1 MAALTND
8 QGVVGVVS
16 SGLMPMHIE
25 RALNSDGSGYA
36 SWALQ
41 SMKNCV
47 EAGAKVVNMGLGGGY
62 TPIYDSYLN
71 DLVDSGTEVLF
82 VAAAGNR
89 GDDSYGYPASVDSRL
104 MMSVACVDSSKTR
117 CGFSQY
123 NDQVDIAAPGGGVKS
138 TIPGGGYGSKSGTSM
153 SSPHVAAVA
162 ALIWSHR
169 PNASVAD
176 VRRVLEES
184 AIQPEQYTPGERNNY
199 L

>member
-89 GDDSYGYPASVDSRL
+89 GDDSYGYPASVDSNL
-104 MMSVACVDSSKTR
+104 MMSVASVGKDSRRSN
-117 CGFSQY
+117 FSQY
-123 NDQVDIAAPGGGVKS
+123 NDQVDIAAPGRFVQS
-138 TIPGGGYGSKSGTSM
+138 TIPGNGYATLSG
-153 SSPHVAAVA
+153 
-162 ALIWSHR
+162 
-169 PNASVAD
+169 
-176 VRRVLEES
+176 
-184 AIQPEQYTPGERNNY
+184 
-199 L
+199 